1 MIDGLPL
8 AGDINPQPQPVEFL
22 PRKISHLKL
31 IPWPVVASLGSSLL
45 LNQDDTIWLFQ
56 NGFDTVTPAT
66 AKEEEC
72 MADVLGELLLYDR
85 AESINGFTHIGSAAD
100 DVDRAHTRNAG

>member
-1 MIDGLPL
+1 MIDGLPF
-8 AGDINPQPQPVEFL
+8 AGNINPKPHPVKFL
-22 PRKISHLKL
+22 PRKISHLRL
-31 IPWPVVASLGSSLL
+31 IPWPVVASLGSSPLV
-45 LNQDDTIWLFQ
+45 NQDDTIRLFQ

-85 AESINGFTHIGSAAD
+85 AESIDGFTHIGSAAD
-100 DVDRAHTRNAG
+100 DIDRAYTRNVG